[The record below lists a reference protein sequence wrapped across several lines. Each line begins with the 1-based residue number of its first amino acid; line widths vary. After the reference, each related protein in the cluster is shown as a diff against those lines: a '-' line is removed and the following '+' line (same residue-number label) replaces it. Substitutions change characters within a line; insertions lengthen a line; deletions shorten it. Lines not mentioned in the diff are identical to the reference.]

1 MTIGSAALMMFDSD
15 HDGVCN
21 CAWLCACAAGERA
34 CVRTVTIWDAD
45 RRPAQPGVAEVQC
58 SQWPQA

>member
-1 MTIGSAALMMFDSD
+1 MMFDSD